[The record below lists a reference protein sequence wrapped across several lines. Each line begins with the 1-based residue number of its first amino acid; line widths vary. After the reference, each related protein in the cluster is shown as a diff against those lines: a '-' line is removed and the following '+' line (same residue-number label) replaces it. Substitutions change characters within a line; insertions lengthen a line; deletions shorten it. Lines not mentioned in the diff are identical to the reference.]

1 MVILMSDEP
10 ELDGPTSFVRWLHAQ
25 VKGDPAR
32 MMPYAL
38 IYNWGRH
45 IHAILGSDG
54 QYNAEWV
61 ALELSQQGATAD
73 DLAAL
78 ASAEAAWRVDSL
90 VDSAELAGVSLDPSD
105 GAGNQETG
113 GDIVSPSVSQA
124 VEAAEARVLCG
135 YRNHRGE
142 GCVETAVAGAGRCGR
157 HGGAITDPEVRRS
170 FLLVAFAKVIDGSRV
185 AVDAL
190 LDVAENGRSE
200 MARVQAAKELLDR
213 AGVQQDQHVH
223 IHRPEED
230 ASEDDVLDDLRRR
243 LHTATDR
250 LRIHALPVTS
260 EDTTNQLSL
269 PVVTEQF
276 ARDAVPV
283 SRSNSDDDIVD
294 ATIVD
299 DGV

>member
-1 MVILMSDEP
+1 MVSSMSDSQ
-10 ELDGPTSFVRWLHAQ
+10 ELDGQISFVRWLHAQ
-25 VKGDPAR
+25 AKSDQSR
-32 MMPYAL
+32 TMPYAR

-45 IHAILGSDG
+45 IHSILGSDG
-54 QYNAEWV
+54 RFDAEWV
-61 ALELSQQGATAD
+61 ALELAGQGATAE

-78 ASAEAAWRVDSL
+78 VSAEAAWRVDTL
-90 VDSAELAGVSLDPSD
+90 IDSAETAGVSLDV
-105 GAGNQETG
+105 
-113 GDIVSPSVSQA
+113 GDDEVVPKEVSKEI
-124 VEAAEARVLCG
+124 EASEAKVLCG

-142 GCVETAVAGAGRCGR
+142 GCTDTAVSGAGRCGR

-230 ASEDDVLDDLRRR
+230 ASEDELLDALRNR
-243 LHTATDR
+243 LLETKNR
-250 LRIHALPVTS
+250 LRLTAIEASTGSDLELHQSSTALVPVPSRRHTPDS
-260 EDTTNQLSL
+260 EII
-269 PVVTEQF
+269 
-276 ARDAVPV
+276 DAV
-283 SRSNSDDDIVD
+283 IVED
-294 ATIVD
+294 ETAEVE
-299 DGV
+299 

>member
-1 MVILMSDEP
+1 MTDIFETNQP
-10 ELDGPTSFVRWLHAQ
+10 ISFVRWLHAQ
-25 VKGDPAR
+25 AKGDKER
-32 MMPYAL
+32 TMPYAA
-38 IYNWGRH
+38 IYRWGPN
-45 IHAILGSDG
+45 IQQILGGIDG
-54 QYNAEWV
+54 KYSSEWV
-61 ALELSQQGATAD
+61 ALELSQQGADAE

-78 ASAEAAWRVDSL
+78 VSAEAAWRVDS
-90 VDSAELAGVSLDPSD
+90 VIDQAEQAGVELPQTAEEVVPKAV
-105 GAGNQETG
+105 GQE
-113 GDIVSPSVSQA
+113 IERS
-124 VEAAEARVLCG
+124 EAKVLCG

-142 GCVETAVAGAGRCGR
+142 GCTQEAVSGAGRCGY

-230 ASEDDVLDDLRRR
+230 TSEDDLVDELRRR
-243 LHTATDR
+243 LSIATSR
-250 LRIHALPVTS
+250 LRIQALPATS
-260 EDTTNQLSL
+260 EDTTFIEPRAEPTTIL
-269 PVVTEQF
+269 
-276 ARDAVPV
+276 RDE
-283 SRSNSDDDIVD
+283 DDIID
-294 ATIVD
+294 AHVVSE